1 MLTPNNSDNLP
12 RFAISTN
19 SGAGEM
25 PTMGT
30 NALPA
35 GQQTHIAISYNFTA
49 GASALYINGQ
59 RVRTGPA
66 SIPLQ
71 AINDINVWLGRSNW
85 PDPYFNGQLD
95 EFRLYNGVLWDAS
108 VAASFAGGRDA
119 LLGGRP
125 TLRVTR
131 SGNNLQL
138 AWPSDATNYVLEA
151 AAGLASPS
159 VWSTVT
165 NTPISQN
172 GQQIVTLSI
181 TNATRFFRLRK

>member
-30 NALPA
+30 NALPV

-95 EFRLYNGVLWDAS
+95 EFRLYNGVLSDAA
-108 VAASFAGGRDA
+108 VAASFAAGQNA

-125 TLRVTR
+125 TLGAAR
-131 SGNNLQL
+131 SGNSIILTWQ
-138 AWPSDATNYVLEA
+138 PDATAFVLE
-151 AAGLASPS
+151 
-159 VWSTVT
+159 
-165 NTPISQN
+165 
-172 GQQIVTLSI
+172 
-181 TNATRFFRLRK
+181 